1 MTRKVYKSAMG
12 RTVDMGALLLRNEN
26 VRAVGNMNVNARG
39 DRIDSNNRVIE
50 SRNQQVQRRYDRQS
64 NVSAG
69 PAHTG
74 TGAAQ
79 RQADTDSMV
88 DPLDTFADL
97 PQDDPTDTAATPE
110 PVVAPAAKDTSAPDQ
125 LPAEDPAPSAEDPAP
140 LNAVPPGGLAAAI
153 ARSKEVKQELMK
165 TPRQQLQSQGV
176 RKI

>member
-1 MTRKVYKSAMG
+1 
-12 RTVDMGALLLRNEN
+12 MGALLLRNEN

-79 RQADTDSMV
+79 RQDIPDPVV

-97 PQDDPTDTAATPE
+97 PLDDPADTTATPD
-110 PVVAPAAKDTSAPDQ
+110 PVAAPAPQDASTIDQ
-125 LPAEDPAPSAEDPAP
+125 LPAEDPTPPSADPAP
-140 LNAVPPGGLAAAI
+140 LNTVPPGGLAAAI